1 MDKDEA
7 KAEWAALRLQL
18 WDYKQAGLTT
28 DEAIA
33 KVLDGEL
40 HPNMK
45 LLMWIGAVIV
55 LSSVC
60 CESGFS
66 TMAIIKTKA
75 RNRLSVEMLDVLMQI
90 ALNAPRLSD
99 ADYEQFIEETYQ
111 HWMRGVK
118 RNPNRSH
125 PGVSRARCREVH
137 KTGHSTHGSDRRR
150 AP

>member
-45 LLMWIGAVIV
+45 LLMWIGAVIF

-125 PGVSRARCREVH
+125 PGVSRARFREVH
-137 KTGHSTHGSDRRR
+137 KTGAFHSWI
-150 AP
+150 